1 MSVVSEQ
8 PPRTPKRTR
17 AAANRQAEASSA
29 TAALTGLALE
39 DEDSPR
45 LTETAT
51 ETSSAGLLVATEVL
65 AADPDGSAF
74 AANRTDPIVKS
85 SVTYWIAAAIALAFG
100 LLRTKVT
107 AIAVGPHGLGIV
119 SQLNNVALVL
129 GAVSVLGVPVFG
141 ARALARA
148 RAQQDREAERSVIRF
163 ILTAPLLCAVA
174 LVLFALLFRQQ
185 LSAAVVGSSAYGL
198 GLLMALLSVPFN
210 IAFTALQTL
219 QQGRDNASRFNRTV
233 VVAAIGNLIVVIPLV
248 VLWGFRGAELAM
260 LATSVVLFAV
270 AARSA
275 PGDLRQIS
283 LRGLRLGPTERTLL
297 RAGIASVILGT
308 LVLGVET
315 ALRSRLGHLHGFRAV
330 GLYQPASLLSTQM
343 FLQFDLGITLFLT
356 TKLSASLALDDDH
369 AVRSSISSALRL
381 GLLVGTP
388 LMLLCVGGRSVIV
401 ATLFTG
407 SFHGGQQ
414 AIALQ
419 MGGEFLRMISFVLGT
434 ALISAGR
441 VRAWFAVNLLP
452 LLLQLAVGWTLL
464 PHMGIDAL
472 PVSFIL
478 AYGLTT
484 VTVMLV
490 LARLPVLRPSAR
502 EVRMT
507 SACAA
512 VLAIA
517 IAGVVISPTV
527 WLDACVCA
535 IAVAIPALCSTPAER
550 RIFREKL
557 AQATRVSG
565 LRPRRV

>member
-1 MSVVSEQ
+1 MSVAPEQ
-8 PPRTPKRTR
+8 LQRPRNPARTR
-17 AAANRQAEASSA
+17 TAANRQSETLTDGALDGAEA
-29 TAALTGLALE
+29 LL
-39 DEDSPR
+39 
-45 LTETAT
+45 AT
-51 ETSSAGLLVATEVL
+51 ETTTETPTAGLPVTAEVL
-65 AADPDGSAF
+65 AADPEGSVF
-74 AANRTDPIVKS
+74 AANRADPIVKS

-107 AIAVGPHGLGIV
+107 AVAVGPHGLGII

-129 GAVSVLGVPVFG
+129 GAASVLGVPVFG

-163 ILTAPLLCAVA
+163 ILAAPLLCAVV
-174 LVLFALLFRQQ
+174 LVFFALLFRQQ
-185 LSAAVVGSSAYGL
+185 LGAAVVGSTSYGL
-198 GLLMALLSVPFN
+198 GLLLALLSVPFN

-233 VVAAIGNLIVVIPLV
+233 VVAAIGNLIVVVPLV
-248 VLWGFRGAELAM
+248 VIWGFRGAELAI

-275 PGDLRQIS
+275 PSDLRQIS
-283 LRGLRLGPTERTLL
+283 LRGLRLGVTERTLL

-315 ALRSRLGHLHGFRAV
+315 VLRSRLGHLDGFGAV
-330 GLYQPASLLSTQM
+330 GLYQPASLLSTQL

-356 TKLSASLALDDDH
+356 TKLSASFALGDDR

-388 LMLLCVGGRSVIV
+388 LMLLGVGGRSVIV

-407 SFHGGQQ
+407 RFHGGQQ

-419 MGGEFLRMISFVLGT
+419 MGGEFLRMISFVLSIV
-434 ALISAGR
+434 LISTGR

-452 LLLQLAVGWTLL
+452 LLLQLGAGWILL
-464 PHMGIDAL
+464 PRMGVDAL

-484 VTVMLV
+484 VTIMLV
-490 LARLPVLRPSAR
+490 TARLPVLRPSRR
-502 EVRMT
+502 ETRMT
-507 SACAA
+507 IACTG

-517 IAGVVISPTV
+517 IAGVAISPTAL
-527 WLDACVCA
+527 LDACICA
-535 IAVAIPALCSTPAER
+535 TGLVIPALCSARAER
-550 RIFREKL
+550 RIVRDRIM
-557 AQATRVSG
+557 QATRASG
-565 LRPRRV
+565 LRLRRV